1 MRILV
6 CFFLAVIPTQF
17 LFGGQEFESNM
28 YNNSQNKIIWYI
40 INILKLTEGGWQT
53 PYLKLYNYFKKMS
66 SYVAKRKLKEKT
78 TFSFQFCKIY
88 CNFCQIRAVLLGH
101 FYSIKI
107 NQERITMMLSSVTMF
122 MFTQKSKIIFLE
134 RNQR

>member
-1 MRILV
+1 MIHNKYIKAHRRRVANTI
-6 CFFLAVIPTQF
+6 FKVI
-17 LFGGQEFESNM
+17 
-28 YNNSQNKIIWYI
+28 
-40 INILKLTEGGWQT
+40 
-53 PYLKLYNYFKKMS
+53 YFKKMS

-78 TFSFQFCKIY
+78 TFSFQFCEIY